1 MLVAHA
7 EGVEV
12 YPGTLISKAA
22 CEEGKVTITT
32 EDGKEVGEGR
42 GVCGCVLGE
51 GEGCVWMCVGRK
63 GGGGGGGSSYH
74 DCLLKN
80 GSQFCDDKLILMK
93 VLEKLKSV
101 KIGLW
106 PPYIDNAAYIAR
118 LSLLSATESNVA

>member
-1 MLVAHA
+1 MVWVWVSGSLGTLQALVCGQRTWGSPGFGDMLVAHA

-51 GEGCVWMCVGRK
+51 GEGCVCGCVLGK
-63 GGGGGGGSSYH
+63 GG
-74 DCLLKN
+74 
-80 GSQFCDDKLILMK
+80 Q
-93 VLEKLKSV
+93 
-101 KIGLW
+101 
-106 PPYIDNAAYIAR
+106 
-118 LSLLSATESNVA
+118 

>member
-42 GVCGCVLGE
+42 GVCVDVCWGGGRGVCV
-51 GEGCVWMCVGRK
+51 CMCVGRK
-63 GGGGGGGSSYH
+63 GGGSGFSYH

-80 GSQFCDDKLILMK
+80 DSQFCD
-93 VLEKLKSV
+93 ESSG
-101 KIGLW
+101 KIEV
-106 PPYIDNAAYIAR
+106 
-118 LSLLSATESNVA
+118 S